1 MGIEFIPVGGYSEVG
16 RNMAALKVDDEVII
30 LDMGL
35 YMPKIVD
42 FEEEGNDRKTS
53 SREQL
58 ISFDAIPNDKV
69 LDSYRDKVKGIV
81 ISHCHL
87 DHIGATPFLASRY
100 NAPVIGTPYTIEL
113 LRSIMRDDNHQ
124 LPNQLKSVNPN
135 SSIQVTKNIKVE
147 LINMTHSTLQT
158 ALIAV
163 HTKYGIVLYAND
175 FKFDNNPVLGKPY
188 NLERLKELGKEGKV
202 RATIIDTLYS
212 GTPGKCPSEN
222 VAREMLKDVMLGIKN
237 EGDAMIVTTFA
248 SNLARIKSILDF
260 SEKLGRHPVM
270 LGRSIMRYVTAAD
283 NVKITD
289 FTKRAEV
296 IGYGQAIKKRLRK
309 IEKDGKS
316 DSLIICTGS
325 QGEPNSVLSK
335 ITNNVFPFNF
345 EKHDHIIFSCKTIPV
360 EPNISNRKKL
370 EDKLRRKNVRI
381 FTDIH
386 TSGHMYREDIHD
398 FLNLVNPDMIFP
410 AQSDH
415 QKQLPLL
422 DIASELGYKPG
433 KDVRTVKNGEKI
445 KIL

>member
-53 SREQL
+53 SRDQL

-163 HTKYGIVLYAND
+163 HTKYGIVL
-175 FKFDNNPVLGKPY
+175 
-188 NLERLKELGKEGKV
+188 
-202 RATIIDTLYS
+202 
-212 GTPGKCPSEN
+212 
-222 VAREMLKDVMLGIKN
+222 
-237 EGDAMIVTTFA
+237 
-248 SNLARIKSILDF
+248 
-260 SEKLGRHPVM
+260 
-270 LGRSIMRYVTAAD
+270 
-283 NVKITD
+283 
-289 FTKRAEV
+289 
-296 IGYGQAIKKRLRK
+296 
-309 IEKDGKS
+309 
-316 DSLIICTGS
+316 
-325 QGEPNSVLSK
+325 
-335 ITNNVFPFNF
+335 
-345 EKHDHIIFSCKTIPV
+345 
-360 EPNISNRKKL
+360 
-370 EDKLRRKNVRI
+370 
-381 FTDIH
+381 
-386 TSGHMYREDIHD
+386 
-398 FLNLVNPDMIFP
+398 
-410 AQSDH
+410 
-415 QKQLPLL
+415 
-422 DIASELGYKPG
+422 
-433 KDVRTVKNGEKI
+433 
-445 KIL
+445 